1 VNTTTHALQDRR
13 QDAPANGDREAIVEY
28 QRFSRWEVEHGVVA
42 GWRFRVGWFGRESDV
57 QWAWFSREVN
67 DG

>member
-1 VNTTTHALQDRR
+1 MSTTQPLQERR
-13 QDAPANGDREAIVEY
+13 QHAAERSDGEAMVEY
-28 QRFSRWEVEHGVVA
+28 QRFSRWEVERGA
-42 GWRFRVGWFGRESDV
+42 ADGWRFEVGWFGSALGV